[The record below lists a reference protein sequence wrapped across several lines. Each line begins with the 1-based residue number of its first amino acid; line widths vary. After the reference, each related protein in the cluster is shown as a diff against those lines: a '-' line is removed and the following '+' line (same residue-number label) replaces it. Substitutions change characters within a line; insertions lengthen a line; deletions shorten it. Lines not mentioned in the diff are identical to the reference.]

1 MNAIRYI
8 IGEEILTRN
17 EIFEIRFCL
26 IPGELKLRLRRA
38 KKKEK
43 IEEEGRGNASGKYF
57 CFSSRR
63 IESRICNAHMFQR
76 AKEIS
81 F

>member
-57 CFSSRR
+57 QL
-63 IESRICNAHMFQR
+63 FQSTYR
-76 AKEIS
+76 VSYLQRTHVPTREGN
-81 F
+81 FF